1 MTPIQCRMARAALDL
16 TSSQLSKLAGVGLNS
31 VNRLERGH
39 NVEMSTVV
47 KIRATLEANGI
58 VFREDE
64 DLIIVGLRKTV
75 I

>member
-1 MTPIQCRMARAALDL
+1 MARAALDL
-16 TSSQLSKLAGVGLNS
+16 TSSQLSKLAAVGLNS
-31 VNRLERGH
+31 VNRLERAH
-39 NVEMSTVV
+39 NVEMTTVA

-64 DLIIVGLRKTV
+64 DLVIVGLRKAV

>member
-1 MTPIQCRMARAALDL
+1 MTPTQCRMARAALDL
-16 TSSQLSKLAGVGLNS
+16 TSAQLSKLAGVGLNS

-39 NVEMSTVV
+39 NVEMTTVA
-47 KIRATLEANGI
+47 KIRVTLEAHGI

-64 DLIIVGLRKTV
+64 DLIIVGLRKAV

>member
-1 MTPIQCRMARAALDL
+1 MARAALDL
-16 TSSQLSKLAGVGLNS
+16 TSAQLSKLAGVGLNS

-39 NVEMSTVV
+39 NVETTTVV
-47 KIRATLEANGI
+47 KIRATLEASGI

-64 DLIIVGLRKTV
+64 DLIIVGLKKAV